1 MYEYPPILT
10 GDALQQI
17 AALRDYLVRRVRES
31 DAETVPLSALR
42 ATSPGGGSL
51 WAPPGGELLPKATE
65 GGVHS
70 ESRIHHSELT
80 QASAALRSLIVKT
93 ADLVEHY
100 VEELRTELH
109 EDYVA
114 ISDYGSYYETI
125 ESKVSQTARGTVESY
140 QYQEQLDALDQ
151 YTAQLSGQIRRGLI
165 TDPETQET
173 VLGIAISQDLRFTG
187 RTVTEDGLEYWEL
200 SPGQTL
206 GLYTSTGWQFWINGS
221 KRGWFDSTDGMLHV
235 SQILVE
241 DRLQHG
247 ADWLV
252 TTAGGYG
259 IRYIGT

>member
-17 AALRDYLVRRVRES
+17 AALRDYLVRRVREDNAES
-31 DAETVPLSALR
+31 ASRDAEQTSAVR
-42 ATSPGGGSL
+42 Q
-51 WAPPGGELLPKATE
+51 PPLPK
-65 GGVHS
+65 GGWPS
-70 ESRIHHSELT
+70 EARSGGYDSA
-80 QASAALRSLIVKT
+80 ASAALRSLIVKT
-93 ADLVEHY
+93 ADLVEHH

-206 GLYTSTGWQFWINGS
+206 GLYTSTGWQFWVNGR
-221 KRGWFDSTDGMLHV
+221 KVGWFDSSDGMLYTV
-235 SQILVE
+235 SQVVE
-241 DRLQHG
+241 QEIRM
-247 ADWLV
+247 
-252 TTAGGYG
+252 GGWRMSAVGGFGLKYMG
-259 IRYIGT
+259 GG

>member
-17 AALRDYLVRRVRES
+17 AALRDYLVRRVREDNAES
-31 DAETVPLSALR
+31 ASRDAEQTSAVR
-42 ATSPGGGSL
+42 Q
-51 WAPPGGELLPKATE
+51 PPLPK
-65 GGVHS
+65 GGWPS
-70 ESRIHHSELT
+70 EARSGGYNPA
-80 QASAALRSLIVKT
+80 ASAALRSLIVKT
-93 ADLVEHY
+93 ADLVEHH

-140 QYQEQLDALDQ
+140 QYQEQIDALDQ

-187 RTVTEDGLEYWEL
+187 QTQTEDGLEYWEL

-259 IRYIGT
+259 IRYIGG

>member
-31 DAETVPLSALR
+31 DAEFGIQNAESA
-42 ATSPGGGSL
+42 AASPAVSS
-51 WAPPGGELLPKATE
+51 PT
-65 GGVHS
+65 GGVNS
-70 ESRIHHSELT
+70 ESRIQNSELT